1 METKEA
7 REAERSTSKR
17 SKRQLWLETFIT
29 KCVQSTCI
37 SFVKLV
43 YMHLYETRN
52 IGQYS
57 IANIK
62 FITFVWQYSVIDF

>member
-7 REAERSTSKR
+7 REAERSTGKR

-37 SFVKLV
+37 SFVKFV
-43 YMHLYETRN
+43 NTHLYKTRN
-52 IGQYS
+52 NGQYS
-57 IANIK
+57 IANVK
-62 FITFVWQYSVIDF
+62 FITFVWQYSVLDF